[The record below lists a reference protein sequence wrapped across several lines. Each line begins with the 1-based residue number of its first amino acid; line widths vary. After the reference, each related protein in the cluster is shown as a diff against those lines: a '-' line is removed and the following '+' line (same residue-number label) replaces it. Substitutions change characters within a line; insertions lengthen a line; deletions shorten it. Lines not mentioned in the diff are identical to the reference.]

1 MHTHEGVSREIRKRR
16 AKNARYGARH
26 HRTKDALRP
35 VVAAGLAVCAR
46 CGRPIEPGTPWDL
59 GHDDLDPSRY
69 AGPEHRLCNQTAPHR
84 TRTSRAW

>member
-35 VVAAGLAVCAR
+35 VVA
-46 CGRPIEPGTPWDL
+46 D
-59 GHDDLDPSRY
+59 
-69 AGPEHRLCNQTAPHR
+69 
-84 TRTSRAW
+84 